1 MSTLLFL
8 FSLSGFVNAIVFI
21 VLGLLVFL
29 NNPKRKVNQLYFSF
43 SLSVVFWATSYG
55 FWSLSRDYSTA
66 LFWARM
72 LNFGAIFIPIFFFH
86 WILVLLEIEKEKKN
100 RIILIFGYLATLFF
114 ALFGFT
120 PYYVR
125 DIELELFF
133 PYWPKPGILH
143 PFYMLICWG
152 VVFGYGLS
160 RVWKAYKTTSGH
172 KQIQIKYVLIAII
185 LGFGGGLTNFLLWY
199 GIPLAPWGNPL
210 VASWAIVLS
219 YIVLRYRFM
228 DIRWILGRTGIYILS
243 FLTIFLYV
251 FTLFFLNQKMG
262 MALPVFV
269 LGLLSSLTSVLLF
282 LYFFRLFERIAA
294 KYFYYTYYNLKLT
307 LQRLGKQL
315 NQTIELD
322 KLTTL
327 INRSLLDALKL
338 DKVGIILRDPETG
351 IFKPQQLIKLKEE
364 EITSLLSLKD
374 NFLQKY
380 LQKEKK
386 ALVREEIPFLIE
398 EKEKRKEI
406 TEKEKEKLTSLKEE
420 MEKRD
425 IALFLPLFIKEELI
439 GIIILGNKLSGEAY
453 TVQDLDLLTTLA
465 SQAAIAF
472 NNALSYTEIEKR
484 KEELEK
490 FYKLTVGREL
500 RMIELKKEIK
510 KLEEKLKEKE

>member
-1 MSTLLFL
+1 MILIL
-8 FSLSGFVNAIVFI
+8 
-21 VLGLLVFL
+21 LLVIFT
-29 NNPKRKVNQLYFSF
+29 FS
-43 SLSVVFWATSYG
+43 
-55 FWSLSRDYSTA
+55 
-66 LFWARM
+66 
-72 LNFGAIFIPIFFFH
+72 PI
-86 WILVLLEIEKEKKN
+86 
-100 RIILIFGYLATLFF
+100 
-114 ALFGFT
+114 
-120 PYYVR
+120 
-125 DIELELFF
+125 
-133 PYWPKPGILH
+133 
-143 PFYMLICWG
+143 
-152 VVFGYGLS
+152 
-160 RVWKAYKTTSGH
+160 
-172 KQIQIKYVLIAII
+172 
-185 LGFGGGLTNFLLWY
+185 
-199 GIPLAPWGNPL
+199 
-210 VASWAIVLS
+210 
-219 YIVLRYRFM
+219 
-228 DIRWILGRTGIYILS
+228 
-243 FLTIFLYV
+243 
-251 FTLFFLNQKMG
+251 
-262 MALPVFV
+262 
-269 LGLLSSLTSVLLF
+269 
-282 LYFFRLFERIAA
+282 FRLFEKIAA

-500 RMIELKKEIK
+500 RMIELKKKIK
-510 KLEEKLKEKE
+510 ELEEKMEKK

>member
-1 MSTLLFL
+1 MDILIFRGITLFICAVINLF
-8 FSLSGFVNAIVFI
+8 FAF
-21 VLGLLVFL
+21 FL
-29 NNPKRKVNQLYFSF
+29 WRKREDEVAFHMG
-43 SLSVVFWATSYG
+43 W
-55 FWSLSRDYSTA
+55 TA
-66 LFWARM
+66 LFSAFYAFFCGSVYFFWDIM
-72 LNFGAIFIPIFFFH
+72 LQYRLFWYRTTWLGVFILPAY
-86 WILVLLEIEKEKKN
+86 
-100 RIILIFGYLATLFF
+100 LIFVYYFVKRTEYIKLKAFILYLGATIIGYLAVTTPLFTKSVYLKYPYIIGPGGNLDF
-114 ALFGFT
+114 IGRLYILFC
-120 PYYVR
+120 
-125 DIELELFF
+125 L
-133 PYWPKPGILH
+133 
-143 PFYMLICWG
+143 
-152 VVFGYGLS
+152 GLS
-160 RVWKAYKTTSGH
+160 IFYLLREYFKSKGVRKLQIRYFVIGTSIYTIGG
-172 KQIQIKYVLIAII
+172 II
-185 LGFGGGLTNFLLWY
+185 SVGI
-199 GIPLAPWGNPL
+199 IPLLLKESG
-210 VASWAIVLS
+210 
-219 YIVLRYRFM
+219 YY
-228 DIRWILGRTGIYILS
+228 DIPAYCSVVWI
-243 FLTIFLYV
+243 
-251 FTLFFLNQKMG
+251 
-262 MALPVFV
+262 
-269 LGLLSSLTSVLLF
+269 SLTSYAILKYRLFDIRLVLGGLAIYIFSAITFIGIALFILF
-282 LYFFRLFERIAA
+282 LNTQVGSLIPTSAILILILLLVIFTFSPIFRLFEKIAA

-500 RMIELKKEIK
+500 RMIELKKKIK
-510 KLEEKLKEKE
+510 ELEEKMEKK

>member
-1 MSTLLFL
+1 MTCLGFLLFR
-8 FSLSGFVNAIVFI
+8 
-21 VLGLLVFL
+21 
-29 NNPKRKVNQLYFSF
+29 P
-43 SLSVVFWATSYG
+43 
-55 FWSLSRDYSTA
+55 
-66 LFWARM
+66 
-72 LNFGAIFIPIFFFH
+72 
-86 WILVLLEIEKEKKN
+86 
-100 RIILIFGYLATLFF
+100 
-114 ALFGFT
+114 LFGF
-120 PYYVR
+120 Y
-125 DIELELFF
+125 E
-133 PYWPKPGILH
+133 K
-143 PFYMLICWG
+143 
-152 VVFGYGLS
+152 
-160 RVWKAYKTTSGH
+160 
-172 KQIQIKYVLIAII
+172 
-185 LGFGGGLTNFLLWY
+185 
-199 GIPLAPWGNPL
+199 
-210 VASWAIVLS
+210 VA
-219 YIVLRYRFM
+219 
-228 DIRWILGRTGIYILS
+228 G
-243 FLTIFLYV
+243 
-251 FTLFFLNQKMG
+251 
-262 MALPVFV
+262 
-269 LGLLSSLTSVLLF
+269 
-282 LYFFRLFERIAA
+282 
-294 KYFYYTYYNLKLT
+294 KYFYYTFYS
-307 LQRLGKQL
+307 LQQTIRQLGKKL

>member
-1 MSTLLFL
+1 MNPFAISGLLIVISSSLFGIFVFVKNRKSRVNQSWAIFSVAIAIWGYGFYKGGNATIPSLALFWYRIAYIGIIFIPVFFYHFVCVWLGLKKKTLLYLSYLYGFFFL
-8 FSLSGFVNAIVFI
+8 ILEWSPWKDLFFGITNIKRLFTFYWVYPPTFLLTFFVIIWFAIVFYAHYKLYQAFKKSSGLRHNQI
-21 VLGLLVFL
+21 KYFFLATAIGFSGGGTCFLPCFGINLYPIFNFTVPLYPVIMTYAILKYRLMDIRVIIGRGAIYLLSLASAAMIGLLIVFL
-29 NNPKRKVNQLYFSF
+29 NN
-43 SLSVVFWATSYG
+43 
-55 FWSLSRDYSTA
+55 A
-66 LFWARM
+66 LP
-72 LNFGAIFIPIFFFH
+72 IPISLNIIVPFMTCLGF
-86 WILVLLEIEKEKKN
+86 LLF
-100 RIILIFGYLATLFF
+100 RP
-114 ALFGFT
+114 LFGF
-120 PYYVR
+120 Y
-125 DIELELFF
+125 E
-133 PYWPKPGILH
+133 K
-143 PFYMLICWG
+143 
-152 VVFGYGLS
+152 
-160 RVWKAYKTTSGH
+160 
-172 KQIQIKYVLIAII
+172 
-185 LGFGGGLTNFLLWY
+185 
-199 GIPLAPWGNPL
+199 
-210 VASWAIVLS
+210 VA
-219 YIVLRYRFM
+219 
-228 DIRWILGRTGIYILS
+228 G
-243 FLTIFLYV
+243 
-251 FTLFFLNQKMG
+251 
-262 MALPVFV
+262 
-269 LGLLSSLTSVLLF
+269 
-282 LYFFRLFERIAA
+282 
-294 KYFYYTYYNLKLT
+294 KYFYYTFYS
-307 LQRLGKQL
+307 LQQTIRQLGKKL

-327 INRSLLDALKL
+327 INRSLLDTLKL

-500 RMIELKKEIK
+500 RMIELKKKIK
-510 KLEEKLKEKE
+510 ELEEKMEKK